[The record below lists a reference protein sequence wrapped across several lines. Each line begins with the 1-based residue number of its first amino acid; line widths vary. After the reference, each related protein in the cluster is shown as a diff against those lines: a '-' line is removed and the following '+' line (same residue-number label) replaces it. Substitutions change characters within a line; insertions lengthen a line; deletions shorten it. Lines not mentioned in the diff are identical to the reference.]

1 VRIII
6 WSCLAVLAASLA
18 FASAPVSAQPAAAT
32 LDRKALVED
41 AAVADIL
48 KTTSAQAEIS
58 EAITRRFAPMMFG
71 DGSLSMNERDLIQ
84 ELISL
89 DAERTAI
96 TTASGET
103 FEIPRLSLGGRAFL
117 SLVRPPNLTTLWL
130 RGPVQMKQL
139 VDVTVLSPDTGRQVS
154 AYILQRL
161 STVWMESTLSDQYAP
176 IRRDLSAAIRMLQ
189 QTDPDTEQ
197 RGRSLIYDAARELD
211 RRNGDA
217 VPNYLYDYLR

>member
-1 VRIII
+1 MKIIG
-6 WSCLAVLAASLA
+6 SCLAVLTASFALA
-18 FASAPVSAQPAAAT
+18 SVVPALSQTAVT
-32 LDRKALVED
+32 LDQKALVED

-48 KTTSAQAEIS
+48 KTTGTQSEIS
-58 EAITRRFAPMMFG
+58 DAITRRFAPMMFA
-71 DGSLSMNERDLIQ
+71 DGSLSATERDLVQ
-84 ELISL
+84 ELLSPN
-89 DAERTAI
+89 AERTTI
-96 TTASGET
+96 TTPSGET

-117 SLVRPPNLTTLWL
+117 GLIRPPALGTLWL
-130 RGPVQMKQL
+130 RGSPQMKQL
-139 VDVTVLSPDTGRQVS
+139 VDITVLSPDTGRQVS
-154 AYILQRL
+154 NFILQRL
-161 STVWMESTLSDQYAP
+161 NLVWMESTVADQYAP